1 MDDEECRVDETR
13 RRTLR
18 GIGATVGGLAL
29 TNGLSPAS
37 ARSGGPVLIG
47 PDGEVRPE
55 DVEAAIRTDG
65 GNRVE
70 NGEADARYLELIRE
84 ATELRAN
91 SESTMDSDA
100 IRAVLRERNE
110 GFRSDLVFFAASDF
124 GSPQV
129 FVPEGFEERD
139 ERLNAVLD
147 RIHEQKWRADSQP
160 LRSVRDEVFERVP
173 GIHQGLAALCHAD
186 GTADYDIVYGWHG
199 VYNFYTIRQVVGLV
213 DWVTNADD
221 RWREHLHFEY

>member
-1 MDDEECRVDETR
+1 MNDEECRVDETR

-29 TNGLSPAS
+29 ANGLAPAS

-55 DVEAAIRTDG
+55 DVEAAVGAGERP
-65 GNRVE
+65 VE
-70 NGEADARYLELIRE
+70 NSEADARYLELIRE
-84 ATELRAN
+84 AIELRAN
-91 SESTMDSDA
+91 SESTMDGDA

-160 LRSVRDEVFERVP
+160 LRSVRNEVFRRVP

-186 GTADYDIVYGWHG
+186 GSADYDIVYGWHG

-221 RWREHLHFEY
+221 RWRERLHFEY